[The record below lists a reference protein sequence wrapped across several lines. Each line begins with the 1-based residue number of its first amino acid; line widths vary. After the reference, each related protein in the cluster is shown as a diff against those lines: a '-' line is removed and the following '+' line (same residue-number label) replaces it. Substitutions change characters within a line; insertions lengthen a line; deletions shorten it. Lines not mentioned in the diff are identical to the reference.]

1 VFFVQI
7 YEEHLI
13 MLMDKTTMSV
23 GTGITLL
30 FW

>member
-1 VFFVQI
+1 
-7 YEEHLI
+7 LI

-30 FW
+30 F

>member
-1 VFFVQI
+1 
-7 YEEHLI
+7 